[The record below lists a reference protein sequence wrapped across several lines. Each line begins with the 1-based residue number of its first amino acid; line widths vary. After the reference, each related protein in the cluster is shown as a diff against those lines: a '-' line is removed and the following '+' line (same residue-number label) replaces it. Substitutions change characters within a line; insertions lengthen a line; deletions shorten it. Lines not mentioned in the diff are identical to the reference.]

1 MAGLAARLSQLRLR
15 LRGSLP
21 WLLLCLLAALAIRRW
36 VWMPTLIQ
44 GQSMLPTLAE
54 GEVGGINKLAYL
66 RREPERGDLVGVW
79 TGTELMAK
87 RVVGLPGE
95 QVAVHDGVLW
105 VNGAPLAEPY
115 VEFSDRWRQVRE
127 GTIEPGC
134 MLVAGDNRSTSVIA
148 VVGRDR
154 IVGRLVTLGS
164 LWRRAGLR

>member
-1 MAGLAARLSQLRLR
+1 
-15 LRGSLP
+15 
-21 WLLLCLLAALAIRRW
+21 
-36 VWMPTLIQ
+36 MPTLIE
-44 GQSMLPTLAE
+44 GRSMLPTLAE
-54 GEVGGINKLAYL
+54 GQVGGINRLAY
-66 RREPERGDLVGVW
+66 RWREPKRGDLVAIW
-79 TGTELMAK
+79 TGTEFMAK

-95 QVAVHDGVLW
+95 RLAVRNGVLW